1 MGAFSGLSDR
11 LSHIFSK
18 LKDKGK
24 LTELEVKGA
33 MREVRIALLEADV
46 NLAVVKQFVN
56 NVSEKAVGEQVLK
69 SLSPAQQVISIVN
82 DELTAIMGGTSSKIA
97 VADKPPTIILMCGLQ
112 GGGKTTM
119 CGKLAVMLRKQGKKP
134 MLVACDVY
142 RPAAI
147 KQLQVVGKSADV
159 PVFEMGQIDPQKIM
173 KGALKEAETKMCD
186 TLIVDTAGRLHI
198 DNQLMDEIA
207 GLKRN
212 FHPDEILLV
221 VDSMTGQ
228 DAVNVAKAFN
238 DVMDVTGVVL
248 TKLDGDTRGGAA
260 LSVKAVTG
268 KPIKF
273 AGTGEKLEDLEPF
286 YPDRMASRILG
297 MGDVLTLIEKA
308 QVQVDEREA
317 LEMARK
323 MKANSFD
330 LNDLLSQ
337 MKQMK
342 KMGPLGQLLGMIP
355 GVSGKISDDDV
366 AAGELQLQKIESII
380 YSMTPREREKSDIIN
395 PSRKRRIAA
404 GSGTRV
410 EDVNRLLRQFEQMQK
425 MMKQMSGF
433 GRGKRRRMPIM
444 PPNFPNTFS

>member
-69 SLSPAQQVISIVN
+69 SLAPAQQVISIVN

-260 LSVKAVTG
+260 LSIRAVTG

-273 AGTGEKLEDLEPF
+273 CGTGEKLSDIEVF
-286 YPDRMASRILG
+286 HPDRMASRILG

-308 QVQVDEREA
+308 QNAFSEEEA
-317 LEMARK
+317 KEMQRK
-323 MKANSFD
+323 MREKSFTLD
-330 LNDLLSQ
+330 DY
-337 MKQMK
+337 
-342 KMGPLGQLLGMIP
+342 LGQFEKMKSMGDMSQVIGMIP
-355 GVSGKISDDDV
+355 GLSGKLKGQDMSVD
-366 AAGELQLQKIESII
+366 ESKLQQNKAII
-380 YSMTPREREKSDIIN
+380 LSMTKAERANPDIIKG
-395 PSRKRRIAA
+395 SRKKRIAA
-404 GSGTRV
+404 GSGTSIQ
-410 EDVNRLLRQFEQMQK
+410 DVNILLKQFTQARDMMSRMSNMGRRGFK
-425 MMKQMSGF
+425 MPF
-433 GRGKRRRMPIM
+433 
-444 PPNFPNTFS
+444 